1 MGAHLGNNSLSCD
14 IVFKEEVVSLDEELA
29 SVFLFRR
36 CPPSPQDNRTV
47 RALLLQH
54 TVYCLYKK
62 KHQNERER
70 RWTGEGNEV
79 KVKEG

>member
-29 SVFLFRR
+29 SVLLFRR

-62 KHQNERER
+62 NIRM
-70 RWTGEGNEV
+70 
-79 KVKEG
+79 KEKEDGLGKATKSK

>member
-14 IVFKEEVVSLDEELA
+14 IVFIEEVVSLDEELA

-54 TVYCLYKK
+54 TVYSLYKK
-62 KHQNERER
+62 NIRM
-70 RWTGEGNEV
+70 
-79 KVKEG
+79 KEKEDGLGKAKKSK